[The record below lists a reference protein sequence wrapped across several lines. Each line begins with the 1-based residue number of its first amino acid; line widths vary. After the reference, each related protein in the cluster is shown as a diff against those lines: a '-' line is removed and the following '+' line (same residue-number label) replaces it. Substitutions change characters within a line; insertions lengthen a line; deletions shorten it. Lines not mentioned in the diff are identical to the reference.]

1 MKSDEAMF
9 KAPEVKHAQAKLEE
23 GRGTTIPKENG
34 IDLDLILRI
43 ILQEPKELPDVKP
56 NYSNVLQVDP
66 AVKVPHIDSVFGDK
80 RWIIKDCAVKMQIFQ
95 LESLVD

>member
-9 KAPEVKHAQAKLEE
+9 KAPEVKHTQAKLEE

-43 ILQEPKELPDVKP
+43 ILEEPKELPEVKP
-56 NYSNVLQVDP
+56 
-66 AVKVPHIDSVFGDK
+66 
-80 RWIIKDCAVKMQIFQ
+80 IIPMFCK
-95 LESLVD
+95 